1 NYDVKYETI
10 SKQTVHVSDI
20 YYNTDSLIVVDFVV
34 PLFSEADERLGFLVF
49 QHAVSQTIKKTLA
62 QKTLT
67 DVSRSTFTNI
77 FFQANSSL
85 VHYNYATHKIE
96 RYSHDSFFM
105 SYSVLDSIKK
115 NNLYTGQV
123 SQKNSL
129 FKKQDLFVVHN
140 IKHTNLYI
148 YTILPAD
155 EFYAQQIESQIYIIV
170 LFIVVVL
177 LFVFVF
183 LLQKS
188 NKKQSMY
195 KKMYMLQEQYKT
207 MLYSIGDAVI
217 VTNELGIVQNVNG
230 IAEEL
235 IGCTEAKA
243 KHKYIDDLF
252 TITQEQNNSTH
263 SEIIQHV
270 ITTGKKHTLYHA
282 QLRTHQQQ
290 SIPIN
295 ESIAP
300 IRDNNSVITG
310 LVFVIHNQT
319 KERQILQELE
329 ESNRKLESLFSNLP
343 GMFYHDTYDENWH
356 MEFVSSGVTELTGY
370 TPFDFISKSVTYN
383 SITHKDDAE
392 YVNKVIKTAIK
403 NKESF
408 LLEYRIVCKN
418 ETIKWVWERGNGVFD
433 KHGNIIAI
441 EGYIEDISE
450 RKQTELALLES
461 EEIYRKQFED
471 HTAIQFLVEPMSGDI
486 INVNKAAVDYYGWDK
501 AQ

>member
-1 NYDVKYETI
+1 
-10 SKQTVHVSDI
+10 
-20 YYNTDSLIVVDFVV
+20 
-34 PLFSEADERLGFLVF
+34 
-49 QHAVSQTIKKTLA
+49 
-62 QKTLT
+62 
-67 DVSRSTFTNI
+67 
-77 FFQANSSL
+77 
-85 VHYNYATHKIE
+85 
-96 RYSHDSFFM
+96 
-105 SYSVLDSIKK
+105 
-115 NNLYTGQV
+115 LYTGQV

-263 SEIIQHV
+263 SEIIQ
-270 ITTGKKHTLYHA
+270 
-282 QLRTHQQQ
+282 
-290 SIPIN
+290 
-295 ESIAP
+295 
-300 IRDNNSVITG
+300 
-310 LVFVIHNQT
+310 
-319 KERQILQELE
+319 
-329 ESNRKLESLFSNLP
+329 
-343 GMFYHDTYDENWH
+343 
-356 MEFVSSGVTELTGY
+356 
-370 TPFDFISKSVTYN
+370 
-383 SITHKDDAE
+383 
-392 YVNKVIKTAIK
+392 
-403 NKESF
+403 
-408 LLEYRIVCKN
+408 
-418 ETIKWVWERGNGVFD
+418 
-433 KHGNIIAI
+433 
-441 EGYIEDISE
+441 
-450 RKQTELALLES
+450 
-461 EEIYRKQFED
+461 
-471 HTAIQFLVEPMSGDI
+471 
-486 INVNKAAVDYYGWDK
+486 
-501 AQ
+501 